1 MIEADPPKHASIRER
16 DGHLSIQ
23 LFPKTPHDRALW
35 EDFKRE
41 MRAVVCRADQSLA
54 EYDASVFAQQE
65 FETQQEQLL
74 AKGRLST
81 AGRAG
86 LLRTFEVRRE
96 SLDDIHGA
104 LPQLAHL
111 VADHAQ
117 NMAALVKLS
126 ERFALADA
134 TCSPDALPAEP
145 APPAAARDDADCRDF
160 ATAEELLGE
169 TEARRALL
177 LAKLERTR
185 TAVIGR
191 RGRAHTY

>member
-1 MIEADPPKHASIRER
+1 
-16 DGHLSIQ
+16 
-23 LFPKTPHDRALW
+23 
-35 EDFKRE
+35 

-74 AKGRLST
+74 AKGRVST

-86 LLRTFEVRRE
+86 LLRTYEVRRE

-104 LPQLAHL
+104 LPQLTHL

-126 ERFALADA
+126 ERFALADP
-134 TCSPDALPAEP
+134 TFSPDARALAPAAGTEP
-145 APPAAARDDADCRDF
+145 APAREYADF

-191 RGRAHTY
+191 RGRTQNRSPASLLPVARVLRPISQPSPRPHPPWHSSPSGADSSHCA